1 MIFTDPK
8 SGQQLNAWWSPL
20 YDTQAVLIA
29 AVNFPAQLQFFNHT
43 RGVAGRAVTNL
54 ERANEVVPPQRHE
67 VLGIRAVLCTD
78 TAGTPGLL
86 EDLVDLQRNYG
97 VVMEVSGKSV
107 FEGTFEYC
115 TAGMGPHVGPQGA
128 GAGTLDSAVNGV
140 PAASAA
146 VMFPERLAIPLEGG
160 EPFTVRLEGTPF
172 ALSSSVATVVRIYL
186 EGIHFWPIN

>member
-1 MIFTDPK
+1 MITSV
-8 SGQQLNAWWSPL
+8 SGMNLNAHWSPL
-20 YDTQAVLIA
+20 YDTQVALIA
-29 AVNFPAQLQFFNHT
+29 LVNYPAQVQFFNHT
-43 RGVAGRAVTNL
+43 RGVNGRAVTNL

-78 TAGTPGLL
+78 TAATPGLL

-97 VVMEVSGKSV
+97 VVMEVSGKTV

-115 TAGMGPHVGPQGA
+115 VGGMGPYVAPQGT
-128 GAGTLDSAVNGV
+128 GAGLLDAAANGV
-140 PAASAA
+140 PAASAS

-172 ALSSSVATVVRIYL
+172 AMSASVGLAVRIYL